1 MPISAK
7 LVEAYRKAEYA
18 VPPDIVLRVGEPNAR
33 LDALLDEMRAAS
45 AAFVTAANPGSR
57 PRSKEENAAALAELD
72 REVAATGCDSC
83 PAEGRGPDGAWSE
96 PSRLVLGIERAAAE
110 ALGRRFGQNAIV
122 FVEKGRAPELVLLG

>member
-1 MPISAK
+1 MAIPTK
-7 LVEAYRKAEYA
+7 LVDAYRAAHYA

-33 LDALLDEMRAAS
+33 LDALLDQMRAAS

-72 REVAATGCDSC
+72 REVAASGHDSC
-83 PAEGRGPDGAWSE
+83 PAEGREPDGTWRE

-122 FVEKGRAPELVLLG
+122 FVEKGQAPELVLLG

>member
-1 MPISAK
+1 MPITAK
-7 LVEAYRKAEYA
+7 LVDAYRAAHYA

-45 AAFVTAANPGSR
+45 AAFVTAANPLSR

-72 REVAATGCDSC
+72 REVAASGYDSC

-110 ALGRRFGQNAIV
+110 ALGRR
-122 FVEKGRAPELVLLG
+122 

>member
-33 LDALLDEMRAAS
+33 LDALLAEMRAAS
-45 AAFVTAANPGSR
+45 AAFVTAANPGSQ
-57 PRSKEENAAALAELD
+57 PRSNEDNAAALAELD
-72 REVAATGCDSC
+72 REVAASGYDSC
-83 PAEGRGPDGAWSE
+83 PAEGHDPDGHWSE
-96 PSRLVLGIERAAAE
+96 PGRLVLRNERGAAE
-110 ALGRRFGQNAIV
+110 APGRGFGQNAIV